1 MKRFRMVSLL
11 LVPGILATMPAAAL
25 HTRYLDIVNQKGD
38 DKYLCYRSAEVRV
51 RGSEGPPNQESSREE
66 DPFSS

>member
-25 HTRYLDIVNQKGD
+25 HTRYLDIVNQKG
-38 DKYLCYRSAEVRV
+38 
-51 RGSEGPPNQESSREE
+51 G
-66 DPFSS
+66 